1 MEDMQDTF
9 NDEPL
14 EELLDGSIV
23 ENMDKGE

>member
-14 EELLDGSIV
+14 EELLDGAIV

>member
-1 MEDMQDTF
+1 MEDIQDTF

-14 EELLDGSIV
+14 EELLDGVIV